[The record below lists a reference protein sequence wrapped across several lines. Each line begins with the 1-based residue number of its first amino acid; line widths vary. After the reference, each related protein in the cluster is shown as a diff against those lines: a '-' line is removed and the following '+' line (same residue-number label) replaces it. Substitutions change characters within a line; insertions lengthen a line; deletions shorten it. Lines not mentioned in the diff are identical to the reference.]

1 VARLILDTG
10 VLVAAFRGRLDFGGF
25 FDSDDVALPAVVIA
39 EYLTGVHL
47 DKDDGRAAAQRGF
60 LQDVLAV
67 VPVED
72 YTPGVAQHH
81 AVLLAEVTRLGAPRG
96 TLDLITAATAR
107 ATGRV
112 LVTTDARAR
121 FDDLPGV
128 DARVLPR

>member
-25 FDSDDVALPAVVIA
+25 LDGDDVALPAVVIA
-39 EYLTGVHL
+39 EYLAGVHL
-47 DKDDGRAAAQRGF
+47 DTDDGRSAAQREF
-60 LQDVLAV
+60 LEDVLGV

-72 YTPGVAQHH
+72 YTPTVAQHH

-96 TLDLITAATAR
+96 TLDLIIAATAR

-112 LVTTDARAR
+112 LVTTDGRAR
-121 FDDLPGV
+121 FGDLPGV
-128 DARVLPR
+128 DERLLTQ